1 MCACFLR
8 ERSGWIQRGS
18 AADKYG
24 QRECTAVIVESWP
37 EKTTWRSVGPPARFR
52 PGCPRVDLVLVLPGF
67 VKCWAGRVKQDGGC
81 DSVEREAGLLVQGTD
96 SASRRRLEQAEACV
110 LGRQVCGVQVLHLV
124 ARSGLGRECA
134 ELGRARDRIRE
145 VPGCRGRQVP
155 LHQEHR
161 AGAVRVAEALCGHA
175 RTLRAC
181 GAAPRRGNYVT
192 LVRPDHTDCR
202 AASSVRDRIPSLR

>member
-1 MCACFLR
+1 MRHHQRADGERVLDDGHGPVGLAARELELNSNGAERAGGSLAGLHDRQGRRVGQTSGRCVSGGGHVRLLSAG

-96 SASRRRLEQAEACV
+96 SASRRRLAQAEACV
-110 LGRQVCGVQVLHLV
+110 LGRQ
-124 ARSGLGRECA
+124 EC
-134 ELGRARDRIRE
+134 
-145 VPGCRGRQVP
+145 
-155 LHQEHR
+155 
-161 AGAVRVAEALCGHA
+161 
-175 RTLRAC
+175 
-181 GAAPRRGNYVT
+181 
-192 LVRPDHTDCR
+192 
-202 AASSVRDRIPSLR
+202 